1 MGSRSF
7 CKLQVSATVFLLLA
21 GCGGGGGQNSLLTT
35 VLEPIKDGRLSSNAL
50 AAFFVESF
58 AAFEDKA
65 NELRTSEKYK
75 KQDINWYA
83 DKNNDGIRNE
93 ATEPLYNS
101 YSLASSRVEYA
112 HAVGLTG
119 LGQTI
124 AIVDEGFLTTHETI
138 AGRILEGSMPGEA
151 LSHGTAVSS
160 VAAGNSPDMIGVAP
174 GARLLL
180 GNFTS
185 AANLTEATNLARIS
199 GAVVQ
204 NNSWGF
210 PTVPATS
217 SEFDRLF
224 VTGNYREYLTALRAY
239 TQTGVVVFA
248 AGNES
253 RVTQSSIMEAL
264 PLFAPEL
271 ESSWL
276 AVINGVPEFDNERI
290 LRADRISSAC
300 LEAARWC
307 IAADGTWMA
316 ANNDP
321 NNQSYSL
328 VTGTSFAAPVV
339 SGAIALLAEAFPN
352 LTPQDLR
359 ARLIATADN
368 RFEGF
373 AATGRL
379 EVVPGSGFFHDY
391 SEEWGHGFLD
401 VRAALLPIG
410 TPVAQMADGTALSVD
425 QPLINGG
432 GATGDAIARSLDAI
446 PVLVTDF
453 LGGDFTMP
461 GTALTAVAPTAPVS
475 EKLWGSLFGN
485 APRSGLMREYGG
497 ADMSLR
503 HDTFELAML
512 GPDMAHRSGA
522 RSGSEPAIVASFGKT
537 FEAAGGAIFVG
548 LNVGRD
554 DGTVLPSI
562 HGASSTLAALEVG
575 FSQTVGLAG
584 FVELGGTFGMS
595 PGTSGSGMSNTSDV
609 HFNAMRIEAG
619 QTGVLRK
626 GDKLSLGVS
635 MPIAVTSGSTQ
646 IALPVARSA
655 GGVSYQ
661 DVGIDY
667 APQAREVD
675 LSITYGTPIGQSAEM
690 YVGAI
695 HAFNHG
701 HITGRQDTAA
711 IMGFRI
717 AF

>member
-1 MGSRSF
+1 MGRRSF
-7 CKLQVSATVFLLLA
+7 CKLQVSAAVFLLLA
-21 GCGGGGGQNSLLTT
+21 GCGGGGGTNSLLTT
-35 VLEPIKDGRLSSNAL
+35 VLEPIIEDRLSSSAL
-50 AAFFVESF
+50 RAFFVESF
-58 AAFEDKA
+58 AAFEDRA
-65 NELRTSEKYK
+65 NELRASEKYER
-75 KQDINWYA
+75 QDINWYA
-83 DKNNDGIRNE
+83 DTNNDGRRNAE
-93 ATEPLYNS
+93 TEPLYNS

-138 AGRILEGSMPGEA
+138 AGRILEGGMPGEA

-174 GARLLL
+174 GAQLLL

-210 PTVPATS
+210 PTIPATS
-217 SEFDRLF
+217 TEFDRLF
-224 VTGNYREYLTALRAY
+224 VNGSYREYLTALRAY
-239 TQTGVVVFA
+239 TQSGVAVFS
-248 AGNES
+248 AGNDS
-253 RVTQSSIMEAL
+253 SATQSSIMEAL

-316 ANNDP
+316 ANNNP
-321 NNQSYSL
+321 NNQGYSL
-328 VTGTSFAAPVV
+328 VIGTSFSAPVV

-425 QPLINGG
+425 QPLIHGG
-432 GATGDAIARSLDAI
+432 GATGDAIARSLEAI

-453 LGGDFTMP
+453 LGGDFKMP
-461 GTALTAVAPTAPVS
+461 GTALTTVAPIAPVS

-485 APRSGLMREYGG
+485 TPRSGLMREYGG
-497 ADMSLR
+497 ADVNLR
-503 HDTFELAML
+503 HDTFELTML
-512 GPDMAHRSGA
+512 SPDTAHRSA
-522 RSGSEPAIVASFGKT
+522 AGSEPAIVASFGKT
-537 FEAAGGAIFVG
+537 FEAAGGEIFIG

-562 HGASSTLAALEVG
+562 HGASTALAALDVG

-595 PGTSGSGMSNTSDV
+595 PGTSGSGMSDTSDV

-619 QTGVLRK
+619 QTGVYRK

-675 LSITYGTPIGQSAEM
+675 LSITYGTPIGQSAEV